1 TRTATATA
9 IPTAPYGVCNTKD
22 NPQIHVG
29 RPAAVASGDFNSD
42 ADGDIAVAD
51 NSGNQIVI
59 ILSNINMSSSQ
70 KTACDVLGL
79 QPGMS
84 IPNVKAAVAIAT
96 QDLDRDGKLDLAVV
110 GSDAGSGVVS
120 VFWGNGDGTF
130 EVGPAM
136 NVGTNPHSIAIAD
149 FNRDGLPD

>member
-1 TRTATATA
+1 DSGQVALVSGFLDAGGLPDLAAYGVDADNQPCSIGFFLNSSGSVATPTSTATPTPGTSTPASSATPSATVPTPTVSPTPTFTRTATATA

-70 KTACDVLGL
+70 KTA
-79 QPGMS
+79 
-84 IPNVKAAVAIAT
+84 
-96 QDLDRDGKLDLAVV
+96 
-110 GSDAGSGVVS
+110 
-120 VFWGNGDGTF
+120 
-130 EVGPAM
+130 
-136 NVGTNPHSIAIAD
+136 
-149 FNRDGLPD
+149 